1 MAQPLLWSPLLVLLM
16 SGASAQDSP
25 RVVSPQNCTLDCVIQ
40 GEPTCEFCRVSR
52 EELELQL
59 GVSLPGIFGSCV
71 PLPCHSLL
79 GLHSPAACQHYVHA
93 PHNITVEF
101 MPDRDPAQ
109 DIVTVSWMPSQ
120 YGIAFLRGF
129 QVSIRTLGGALV
141 GCQLFL
147 FQRNLSLE
155 VTDTQRVYRSDPFPN
170 LGLRSQY
177 IVTVM
182 ALPVPEQ
189 WDNFKHEHILEKR
202 VSLTCAEKIGLEQC
216 HRDWYPRDITVTQE
230 GNDII
235 VTFNLAP
242 PSLGINRY
250 FSWCSRGGTRNY
262 TEIEVNSLENQT
274 HHSFHLRGLDPGAK
288 YSCEMAADMSDAVRK
303 RFAFQV
309 GHVQQAESSPA
320 TPSSESLF
328 LVLLPVSAVIALTG
342 SLVVLIDRRTRKRRV
357 RKKAGVLAECV
368 GSDRAGGITP
378 SPLPC
383 PRCPPQLLM
392 CYSSADG
399 PAHINAVVRL
409 AAFLQ
414 QHMAIQVHLD
424 LWESLRLAEE
434 GVMSWH
440 CRGVQESDFVLVVCS
455 QGLGQLLQGRE
466 EEEEE
471 EEGVWKGDVSTAVV
485 SLIGEEI
492 GRASLRGQSLSK
504 YISATFEHSRE
515 LDIPGVLRLAS
526 HYLLPRDLPLL
537 FSHLHGVELCGPG
550 QRLHV
555 QHVSEEGYLTVPA
568 GAALCQAIAEAGG
581 VQAAAGH
588 TPDRRL

>member
-120 YGIAFLRGF
+120 YGNSWDCLPPW
-129 QVSIRTLGGALV
+129 VP
-141 GCQLFL
+141 
-147 FQRNLSLE
+147 SLH
-155 VTDTQRVYRSDPFPN
+155 SDPGRGTS
-170 LGLRSQY
+170 GLP
-177 IVTVM
+177 
-182 ALPVPEQ
+182 ALPFPAQ
-189 WDNFKHEHILEKR
+189 
-202 VSLTCAEKIGLEQC
+202 SLSGGHGHPKACAEKIGLEQC

-309 GHVQQAESSPA
+309 GHVQQESSPA

-368 GSDRAGGITP
+368 GSERAGGITP

-455 QGLGQLLQGRE
+455 QGLGQLLQGR